1 MLANNEETAACV
13 YLTQKRAGT
22 KITIS
27 NPQILCGDCFE
38 HRSQQRAL
46 LRMPIFTRKDIGD
59 QTVGRLIDHE
69 RLAWQGPPGGLTQ
82 SCESMLAGF
91 QTVAVDNFDPIAI
104 EPGRTLTAHVRNQW
118 DELAGTIAHEFRGGA
133 RLQAIEFVID
143 GDNGGPHVGFVSQ
156 VRCTHG
162 GLDTKDHLA
171 HQVIDGGKQEFARV
185 LFLGRAL
192 IPEIEAIGAQHPL
205 QRRAHHYRDR
215 TLFDKAFKH
224 SAEHAGPP
232 TELNFRR
239 PTVYNITPPLH
250 RWLIDHER
258 LAWQGPPGGL
268 TQSCE
273 SMLAGFQTVAVD
285 NFDPIASEP
294 GRTLTAY
301 VRNQWDELAG
311 TIAHEFCG
319 GASLQ
324 AIEFVIDGDNGGPHV
339 GFVSQVRCT
348 HGGLDTKDHL
358 AHQVIDGGKQE
369 FARVLFLG
377 RALIPEIEAIGAQHP
392 LQRRAHHHRDRT
404 LFDKAFKHSAEHAG
418 PPTELN
424 FRRPT
429 VYNITPPLHRWAES
443 APAKRLGGPAS
454 FSGGGLSPVP
464 LRPPGSPHPP
474 ARHAGW
480 RAPTRPSHRSRRWPI

>member
-22 KITIS
+22 KITIR

-38 HRSQQRAL
+38 HRSQQRTL
-46 LRMPIFTRKDIGD
+46 LRMPIFTWKDIGD

-82 SCESMLAGF
+82 SCESMLAGC

-104 EPGRTLTAHVRNQW
+104 EPGRTR
-118 DELAGTIAHEFRGGA
+118 
-133 RLQAIEFVID
+133 
-143 GDNGGPHVGFVSQ
+143 
-156 VRCTHG
+156 
-162 GLDTKDHLA
+162 
-171 HQVIDGGKQEFARV
+171 
-185 LFLGRAL
+185 
-192 IPEIEAIGAQHPL
+192 
-205 QRRAHHYRDR
+205 
-215 TLFDKAFKH
+215 
-224 SAEHAGPP
+224 
-232 TELNFRR
+232 
-239 PTVYNITPPLH
+239 
-250 RWLIDHER
+250 
-258 LAWQGPPGGL
+258 
-268 TQSCE
+268 
-273 SMLAGFQTVAVD
+273 
-285 NFDPIASEP
+285 
-294 GRTLTAY
+294 TAY

-358 AHQVIDGGKQE
+358 AHQVIYGGKQD

-429 VYNITPPLHRWAES
+429 VYNITPPLHRWCLCTHLRAYLPGHG
-443 APAKRLGGPAS
+443 APAARRGAGAFGRSARYIRGSAQQP
-454 FSGGGLSPVP
+454 PP
-464 LRPPGSPHPP
+464 LTLT
-474 ARHAGW
+474 AAG
-480 RAPTRPSHRSRRWPI
+480 ALCH